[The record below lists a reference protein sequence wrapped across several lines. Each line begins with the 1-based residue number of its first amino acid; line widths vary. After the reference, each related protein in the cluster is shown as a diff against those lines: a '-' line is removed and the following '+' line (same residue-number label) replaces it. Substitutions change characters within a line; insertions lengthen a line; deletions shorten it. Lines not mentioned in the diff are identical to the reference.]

1 MAGMACE
8 RVREHLSDYL
18 DRELTPAIDHQVSA
32 HLESCDACRE
42 EARALGAL
50 VAASAAMGGRA
61 IPRDVTDAVMAQI
74 TSQPITVP
82 WWRRVARPVLAVPVG
97 AVAAAALVVLT
108 LLSPQAP
115 PGRVPMASSAVDH
128 EITMAKDYAIFRSEQ
143 AFSGGDGVLL
153 FAELTSKGGAE
164 PTP

>member
-1 MAGMACE
+1 MAGMPCE
-8 RVREHLSDYL
+8 RVRKRLSDYL
-18 DRELTPAIDHQVSA
+18 DRELTPAIDGQVGA

-61 IPRDVTDAVMAQI
+61 IPRDIAGAVMSRIA
-74 TSQPITVP
+74 SQPIMVP

-97 AVAAAALVVLT
+97 AAAAALLVLT
-108 LLSPQAP
+108 LFLPQAP
-115 PGRVPMASSAVDH
+115 PGHMPMVSSAVDH

-143 AFSGGDGVLL
+143 AFSGGEGVLL
-153 FAELTSKGGAE
+153 FAELTSEGGAE
-164 PTP
+164 PRP